1 MQFQSAAMIVNTKSR
16 HGQDWF
22 DRACARFH
30 GQAMAV
36 DAHAVDDPD
45 QLEATL
51 DKALAK
57 KPELVILG
65 GGDGTVSGL
74 VDKLVGTGVTLGVL
88 PLGTAN
94 SFARSLGI
102 PLDVDGAVNAI
113 LQGIAKRIDLGMI
126 NDDYYASTAA
136 IGLSP
141 QIAETVPHN
150 AKRWFGR
157 MGYLSWAALQFL
169 KFKPFTVI
177 VGEGADAQRLRAV
190 EVRIS
195 NGPFHG
201 GTELVDEA
209 GVTSGEIVVQ
219 VVKGPTKA
227 RLVRNWAASVLRLEA
242 RKEDTVTFRGQSLRV
257 ATEPVLPISIDG
269 EVLAETPVTAKIA
282 PAVIDVMVPAAVQ
295 T

>member
-1 MQFQSAAMIVNTKSR
+1 MSFRSAAMIVNTKSR
-16 HGQDWF
+16 HGQDFF

-30 GQAMAV
+30 GQEMAV
-36 DAHAVDDPD
+36 DAHAVEQPD
-45 QLEATL
+45 ELEATL
-51 DKALAK
+51 AKALAK
-57 KPELVILG
+57 SPELVILG
-65 GGDGTVSGL
+65 GGDGTISGL
-74 VDKLVGTGVTLGVL
+74 VDKLVGAGVTLGVL

-102 PLDVDGAVNAI
+102 PLDVDGAVDTI
-113 LQGIAKRIDLGMI
+113 LHGRPKRIDLGMI

-141 QIAETVPHN
+141 QIAQTVPHN

-157 MGYLSWAALQFL
+157 MGYLSWAAIQFL

-177 VGEGADAQRLRAV
+177 VGEGPNAQRLRAV

-209 GVTSGEIVVQ
+209 DVSSGEIVVQ
-219 VVKGPTKA
+219 VVKGHVKS

-242 RKEDTVTFRGQSLRV
+242 RKEDVESFRGQSLRV
-257 ATEPVLPISIDG
+257 ATEPPLPISIDG
-269 EVLAETPVTAKIA
+269 EVLAKTPVTAKVA
-282 PAVIDVMVPAAVQ
+282 PAVIEVMVPGGSS

>member
-1 MQFQSAAMIVNTKSR
+1 MAFKSAAMVVNTKSR

-22 DRACARFH
+22 DRACARF
-30 GQAMAV
+30 GEQDMPV

-45 QLEATL
+45 RLEAVL
-51 DKALAK
+51 DEVLAK
-57 KPELVILG
+57 QPELVILG
-65 GGDGTVSGL
+65 GGDGTISGL
-74 VDKLVGTGVTLGVL
+74 VDKLVGKGVTLGVL

-102 PLDVDGAVNAI
+102 PLDVDGAVDAI
-113 LQGIAKRIDLGMI
+113 LRGQPKRIDLGMI
-126 NDDYYASTAA
+126 DDDYYASTAA

-157 MGYLSWAALQFL
+157 MGYLSWAALQFV

-177 VGEGADAQRLRAV
+177 VGEGKDAKRLRAV

-209 GVTSGEIVVQ
+209 EVASGEIVVQ
-219 VVKGPTKA
+219 VVKGPTKS

-257 ATEPVLPISIDG
+257 ATEPSLPISIDG
-269 EVLAETPVTAKIA
+269 EVLAKTPVTAKVA
-282 PAVIDVMVPAAVQ
+282 PAVIEVMVPVAAE
-295 T
+295 

>member
-113 LQGIAKRIDLGMI
+113 LQGIPKRIDLGMI

-201 GTELVDEA
+201 GTELIDEA

-282 PAVIDVMVPAAVQ
+282 PAVIDVMVSAAVQ

>member
-1 MQFQSAAMIVNTKSR
+1 MSFRSAAMIVNTKSR
-16 HGQDWF
+16 HGQDFF

-30 GQAMAV
+30 GQAVQV
-36 DAHAVDDPD
+36 DAHAVDNPEE
-45 QLEATL
+45 LEATL
-51 DKALAK
+51 AKALAK

-65 GGDGTVSGL
+65 GGDGTISGL
-74 VDKLVGTGVTLGVL
+74 VDKLVGKGVTLGVL

-102 PLDVDGAVNAI
+102 PLDVDGAVDAI
-113 LQGIAKRIDLGMI
+113 LQGRPMRIDLGMI

-157 MGYLSWAALQFL
+157 MGYLSWAAIQFL

-209 GVTSGEIVVQ
+209 GVASGEIVVQ
-219 VVKGPTKA
+219 VVKGHVKS
-227 RLVRNWAASVLRLEA
+227 RLVRNWAASILRLEA
-242 RKEDTVTFRGQSLRV
+242 RKDDTVAFRGQSLRV
-257 ATEPVLPISIDG
+257 ATEPPLPISIDG
-269 EVLAETPVTAKIA
+269 EVLAMTPVVAKVA
-282 PAVIDVMVPAAVQ
+282 PAVIDVMVPADAA
-295 T
+295 

>member
-1 MQFQSAAMIVNTKSR
+1 MQFRSAAMVVNTKSR

-22 DRACARFH
+22 DRACARF
-30 GQAMAV
+30 GEQDMPV

-51 DKALAK
+51 EKALSK

-74 VDKLVGTGVTLGVL
+74 VDKLVGKGVVLGVL

-102 PLDVDGAVNAI
+102 PLDVDGAIDAI
-113 LQGIAKRIDLGMI
+113 LQGQPKRIDLGMI
-126 NDDYYASTAA
+126 DDDYYASTAA

-150 AKRWFGR
+150 VKRWFGR
-157 MGYLSWAALQFL
+157 MGYLSWAALQFV

-177 VGEGADAQRLRAV
+177 VGEGADAKRLRAV

-219 VVKGPTKA
+219 VVKGPTKS
-227 RLVRNWAASVLRLEA
+227 RLVRNWAASVLRLES
-242 RKEDTVTFRGQSLRV
+242 RKEDTVTFRGKALRV
-257 ATEPVLPISIDG
+257 ATEPPLPISIDG
-269 EVLAETPVTAKIA
+269 EVLAKTPVTAKVA
-282 PAVIDVMVPAAVQ
+282 PAVIDVMVPPDAD
-295 T
+295 

>member
-1 MQFQSAAMIVNTKSR
+1 MQFRSAAMVVNTKSR

-30 GQAMAV
+30 DQDMAV

-57 KPELVILG
+57 NPELVVLG
-65 GGDGTVSGL
+65 GGDGTISGL
-74 VDKLVGTGVTLGVL
+74 VDRLVGRHVTLGVL

-102 PLDVDGAVNAI
+102 PLDVDGAVDAI
-113 LQGIAKRIDLGMI
+113 LQGQPKRIDLGMI
-126 NDDYYASTAA
+126 DDDYYASTAA

-141 QIAETVPHN
+141 QIAETVPHH

-177 VGEGADAQRLRAV
+177 VGEGAGATRLRAV

-209 GVTSGEIVVQ
+209 GVASGEIVVQ
-219 VVKGPTKA
+219 VVKGPTKS

-242 RKEDTVTFRGQSLRV
+242 RKEDVVSFRGQSLRV

-269 EVLAETPVTAKIA
+269 EVLAMTPVVAKVA
-282 PAVIDVMVPAAVQ
+282 PGVIEVMVPDSE
-295 T
+295 

>member
-282 PAVIDVMVPAAVQ
+282 PAVIDVMVPAAAQ